1 MLSSADKYGAA
12 IVKGYEGT
20 WNYLIKMITHPS
32 WTNYFYWFL
41 GLAILVWGIEIAFP
55 WRKNQ
60 RLIRKDFWL
69 DLFYMFFNSFVF
81 TLIGFAAIS
90 NIAYLFFQDVLHSLG
105 INHEL
110 GISLRSLPA
119 GWQLVILFIVRDFI
133 HWNVHVLLH
142 KIPWLWKFHEVHHSV
157 IEMGFSAHLRYHW
170 MENIVYRIFEFSIL
184 GFIGFGSIQV
194 YIIYI
199 FTLLIG
205 HLNHANI
212 YLPIGPLKYIFN
224 TPQMHIWHHAKNIP
238 NKTGVN
244 FGLSLSIWDYV
255 FKTNYMPHTGKNEPL
270 GFENVE
276 KFPDTF
282 WKQLVHPFWKE
293 KTKK

>member
-1 MLSSADKYGAA
+1 M
-12 IVKGYEGT
+12 
-20 WNYLIKMITHPS
+20 
-32 WTNYFYWFL
+32 
-41 GLAILVWGIEIAFP
+41 
-55 WRKNQ
+55 
-60 RLIRKDFWL
+60 
-69 DLFYMFFNSFVF
+69 
-81 TLIGFAAIS
+81 
-90 NIAYLFFQDVLHSLG
+90 
-105 INHEL
+105 
-110 GISLRSLPA
+110 PA

-255 FKTNYMPHTGKNEPL
+255 FKTNYMPHTGENEPL